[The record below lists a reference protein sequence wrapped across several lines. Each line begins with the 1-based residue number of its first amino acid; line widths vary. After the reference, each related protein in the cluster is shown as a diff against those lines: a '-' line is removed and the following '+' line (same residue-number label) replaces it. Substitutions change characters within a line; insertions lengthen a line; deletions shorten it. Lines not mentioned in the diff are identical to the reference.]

1 MKTGT
6 IINLIF
12 DANRGT
18 VSQLSREG
26 VCGQPV
32 GELPTPVR
40 RGYTFCGWYCG
51 DVQVSANTVIETDE
65 DIRLVARWE
74 KAAPVADKKRS
85 MLKRQKIAIAVLAA
99 VSVALIITFVIV
111 AQLISIYSF
120 VDSYTVDGVPHEDK
134 YYVKRHEGVYK
145 LFDEDGNLMD
155 TNGVLDTVFIAK
167 GSGNQY
173 KINPD
178 TGAHTLRARVD
189 TEYDEDASGT
199 SLLVFP
205 QLLSS
210 NIYSIKMEN
219 KQGADYTIYRT
230 GESISSF
237 KIEGFEDSQLEFD
250 QELLTQ
256 LCFSC
261 GYLLANRKMSVN
273 STDPNIPRLED
284 GTIDYSVYGLDD
296 PQATY
301 TVTGL
306 LYDTDGK
313 PQPDAAKTYTV
324 YVGDA
329 IVSGGGYYIQLQ
341 GRPSVYIISTDYI
354 ESTVLQPI
362 EKMVVPRAVFPVSVN
377 YHSMGKDFYLGR
389 LSVWDQPDSLETIVA
404 FTYSELEERV
414 NTINSIYPYIPQ
426 TSVMAGYKINT
437 DSAFT
442 VFESFY
448 SLECMSCCHIGIN
461 EEALKEYG
469 LDKDVYYLT
478 YWSHTGTTDDRGNKE
493 YVENELFISQ
503 KTERGTH
510 YIASVPFNM
519 IVEVDQY
526 YLSFLE
532 WDNIKWYDDAFVSH
546 NIAYIRDLYFNFGG
560 QEYNFMLDN
569 TLSHAFYKSGN
580 TLKAVDLTRG
590 RVYTE
595 GNKQKYELDGKVYDL
610 IVIKWENEGEEDS
623 RAVEFVTQKDIIQ
636 NPNLENVIYVQE
648 TFYYVQDGKNI
659 GVSPD
664 YVNSYIEYE
673 VATND
678 KGEYIGI
685 HYFYVDST
693 GTRKQ
698 VQRSLGD
705 PIYRYKKGLEATLS
719 ISANGLKIYC
729 DQYEG
734 GLLDYVIDKPSI
746 GDDGTNKREDIT
758 ALQNFKNLLLQLVQF
773 SLSGDADEVEFKN
786 AMGMTIEEFLKQNN
800 KTPMAEIKVRVEDY
814 AKFFNGHTYRDE
826 NGNEVQLYDENV
838 EQYYAYKFYQYTDW
852 KALVTVELFTKNE
865 NGEFVTTAEDGVV
878 GRFYVSTSVLEKLE
892 KDVERLLNKEPIESN
907 KKH

>member
-26 VCGQPV
+26 VCGQPF
-32 GELPTPVR
+32 GKLPTPVR

-51 DVQVSANTVIETDE
+51 DVQVSEDFIIETDE

-74 KAAPVADKKRS
+74 KADPVADQKRS
-85 MLKRQKIAIAVLAA
+85 MLKCQKIAIAVLGA

-111 AQLISIYSF
+111 SQLISIYSF
-120 VDSYTVDGVPHEDK
+120 VDTYTIDGVEHSDK
-134 YYVKRHEGVYK
+134 YYIKRHEGVYK
-145 LFDEDGNLMD
+145 LFDEDGKLMD
-155 TNGVLDTVFIAK
+155 TNGVLDTVFIAA

-173 KINPD
+173 KIDPE

-189 TEYDEDASGT
+189 TEYGEDSSGT

-205 QLLSS
+205 QLLST
-210 NIYSIKMEN
+210 NVYSIKMEN

-230 GESISSF
+230 GESVSSF
-237 KIEGFEDSQLEFD
+237 KIEGFENSQLEFD
-250 QELLTQ
+250 QNLLTQ

-273 STDPNIPRLED
+273 STDENIPRLPD
-284 GTIDYSVYGLDD
+284 GSIDYSVYGLDD
-296 PQATY
+296 PQAIY
-301 TVTGL
+301 TITGV
-306 LYDTDGK
+306 LYDKNGT
-313 PQPDAAKTYTV
+313 PQPDAKKTYTV
-324 YVGDA
+324 SVGDA
-329 IVSGGGYYIQLQ
+329 IVSGGGYYVQLQ
-341 GRPSVYIISTDYI
+341 GRASVYIISTDYI

-377 YHSMGKDFYLGR
+377 YHSMGKDFYLGK
-389 LSVWDQPDSLETIVA
+389 LPVWDQTDNLETIVA

-461 EEALKEYG
+461 EEALKEYM
-469 LDKDVYYLT
+469 LDKDVYYLF
-478 YWSHTGTTDDRGNKE
+478 YWTHTGTTDDKGNKE
-493 YVENELFISQ
+493 YVKNELFISQ

-510 YIASVPFNM
+510 YVASVPFNM

-546 NIAYIRDLYFNFGG
+546 NIAYMRDLYFNFGG
-560 QEYNFMLDN
+560 QEYNFNLDN
-569 TLSHAFYKSGN
+569 SLSYAFYKSGN
-580 TLKAVDLTRG
+580 TLKAVDLSRG
-590 RVYTE
+590 RVYTD
-595 GNKQKYELDGKVYDL
+595 GNKEKYELNGKVYDV
-610 IVIKWENEGEEDS
+610 IVIKWEKESEDDS
-623 RAVEFVTQKDIIQ
+623 SAVGFVTHKDVILH
-636 NPNLENVIYVQE
+636 PEWENVIYVPE
-648 TFYYVQDGKNI
+648 TYYYVQNDKNI
-659 GVSPD
+659 AVSPD
-664 YVNSYIEYE
+664 YKNSYIESE
-673 VATND
+673 VATNEE
-678 KGEYIGI
+678 GENIGI
-685 HYFYVDST
+685 HYFFVDST
-693 GTRKQ
+693 GARKQ
-698 VQRSLGD
+698 VQRSLGE
-705 PIYRYKKGLEATLS
+705 PVYRYKNGLEATLS

-734 GLLDYVIDKPSI
+734 GLLDYVINKSGI

-758 ALQNFKNLLLQLVQF
+758 ALQNFKNLQLQMVQF
-773 SLSGDADEVEFKN
+773 SLSGDVDEVEFKN
-786 AMGMTIEEFLKQNN
+786 AMGMTIEEFLKQDN
-800 KTPMAEIKVRVEDY
+800 KTPMAEIKIRVEDY
-814 AKFFNGHTYRDE
+814 AKFFNGYTKRDA
-826 NGNEVQLYDENV
+826 NGNEVQLYDENI
-838 EQYYAYKFYQYTDW
+838 EQYYVYTFYQYTDW

-865 NGEFVTTAEDGVV
+865 NGEFVTTAEEGVV

-892 KDVERLLNKEPIESN
+892 KDVERLLNQELVESN